1 MDTKAYMCP
10 YTWTPII
17 HIYTYK
23 RKRMLSQSELILV
36 FYQLS
41 FIWVSV
47 LFALDDPCYYCPEC
61 WPGSFLQDNFHSC
74 FEASSPAFTGLHRSL
89 FCLQDAL
96 WDFLGSHH
104 YVLANTVTP
113 ALGSLFQGIAEC
125 LMTPRSWHC
134 GFHALI
140 IHCHSCPVKEVPSLP
155 FLSKWETDT
164 FQLQAW
170 VNPDNYSEVQTWLS
184 YLVICHLRLSSFVF
198 FIRGPCFFSSG
209 EWGMQTSLPL
219 CFCIP
224 KAH

>member
-1 MDTKAYMCP
+1 M
-10 YTWTPII
+10 
-17 HIYTYK
+17 
-23 RKRMLSQSELILV
+23 

-198 FIRGPCFFSSG
+198 FIRGPCFFFLLESG
-209 EWGMQTSLPL
+209 GCKLPFL
-219 CFCIP
+219 CVSVYPRHTRNTLC
-224 KAH
+224 AV